1 MKLLRDFY
9 QYIKYFI
16 PIILVVFGFSYLNDS
31 ILQPYVESKYSW
43 ADIDKYESNIWFYIG
58 FTFMAIGLISALHTG
73 IKHRSTKDAFGCAG
87 FFLLL
92 FVFFYVML
100 QGTVQKFDLIVN
112 TWFTSE
118 TFEKKYIVSNKNKND
133 IALLPI
139 TKDYMDGY
147 YREKNLENII
157 KYRKE
162 KQLPALE
169 TLQDGDTINIAFA
182 KGYLDSK
189 YLQ

>member
-1 MKLLRDFY
+1 
-9 QYIKYFI
+9 
-16 PIILVVFGFSYLNDS
+16 
-31 ILQPYVESKYSW
+31 
-43 ADIDKYESNIWFYIG
+43 
-58 FTFMAIGLISALHTG
+58 
-73 IKHRSTKDAFGCAG
+73 
-87 FFLLL
+87 
-92 FVFFYVML
+92 ML